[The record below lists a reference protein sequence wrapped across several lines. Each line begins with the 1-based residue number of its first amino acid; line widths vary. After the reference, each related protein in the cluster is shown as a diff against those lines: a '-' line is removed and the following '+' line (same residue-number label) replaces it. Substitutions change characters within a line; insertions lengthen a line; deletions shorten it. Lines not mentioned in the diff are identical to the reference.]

1 MDDIIPKLVGALAT
15 AVVGFFWLLAYKHP
29 RTFKA
34 ISAPFAF
41 LSLMA
46 VFLALPFGFAAVQIS
61 SEINIRMIEGQ
72 IKLPAER
79 DFRDKLRSEITEIV
93 APYQRYS
100 FYVAGA
106 GGFGLAFLSFFAW
119 VSRALQK
126 ERDETAKSE
135 ADAKEKKSK
144 EENVTDGP

>member
-1 MDDIIPKLVGALAT
+1 MDDIITKLVVGLVT

-61 SEINIRMIEGQ
+61 YDINIAMLERTIQ
-72 IKLPAER
+72 LPVER
-79 DFRDKLRSEITEIV
+79 DYRDKLRSELAEVIT
-93 APYQRYS
+93 PYQRNA
-100 FYVAGA
+100 FYVAG
-106 GGFGLAFLSFFAW
+106 GGGLGLAFLAFFSW

-135 ADAKEKKSK
+135 ADAKEKKGK
-144 EENVTDGP
+144 EEGITDGP